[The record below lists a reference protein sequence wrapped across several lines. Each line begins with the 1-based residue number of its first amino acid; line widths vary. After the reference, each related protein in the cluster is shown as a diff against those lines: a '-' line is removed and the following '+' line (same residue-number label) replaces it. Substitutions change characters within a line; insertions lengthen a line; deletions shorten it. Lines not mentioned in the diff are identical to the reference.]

1 MRGIPHPHGLGFLL
15 HGQNQCSDST
25 GLTSHLADGTV
36 LQIQK
41 PVTNNSLTN
50 KMKNI
55 KRNQVPYIP
64 IAKARGLYGTRE
76 ITREEVIKWEW
87 EALLRMKI

>member
-1 MRGIPHPHGLGFLL
+1 MEMFVTTPHALMRGIPHPRGLGFLL
-15 HGQNQCSDST
+15 HGQNQRSDSA
-25 GLTSHLADGTV
+25 GLKSHLSDGTV

-55 KRNQVPYIP
+55 KRKKETN
-64 IAKARGLYGTRE
+64 G
-76 ITREEVIKWEW
+76 
-87 EALLRMKI
+87 